1 MEMMEK
7 NNNQV
12 RFDVGVSSDTSHVL
26 DAINVRQKLK
36 KNTFTTVFWKTLK

>member
-12 RFDVGVSSDTSHVL
+12 RFDVGVSGDTSHVL

-36 KNTFTTVFWKTLK
+36 KTHLQLSFGKP